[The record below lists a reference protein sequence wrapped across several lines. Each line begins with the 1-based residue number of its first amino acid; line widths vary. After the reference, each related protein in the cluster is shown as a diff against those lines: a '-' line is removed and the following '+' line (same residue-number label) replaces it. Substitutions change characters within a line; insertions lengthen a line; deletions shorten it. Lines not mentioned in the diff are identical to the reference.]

1 MPTEVIIMCSY
12 GLCTETAAE
21 RGGVIGGPV
30 FDLCPKHAAEYRA
43 TAAGAG
49 VPLKLEPIPAG
60 ETRTASEA
68 MR

>member
-1 MPTEVIIMCSY
+1 MPIEVIIMCSY
-12 GLCTETAAE
+12 GLCIETAAE
-21 RGGVIGGPV
+21 RGGVIGGPK
-30 FDLCPKHAAEYRA
+30 FDLCPKHAAEYLA

-49 VPLKLEPIPAG
+49 VPLVLEAIPAG